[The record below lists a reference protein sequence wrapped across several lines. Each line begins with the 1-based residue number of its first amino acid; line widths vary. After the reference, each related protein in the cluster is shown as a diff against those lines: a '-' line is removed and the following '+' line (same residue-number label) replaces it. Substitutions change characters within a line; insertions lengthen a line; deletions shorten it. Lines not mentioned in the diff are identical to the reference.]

1 MHKHEEET
9 GETPGQNIRHKHYQ
23 RILRITGKE
32 LKHHLPFTL
41 VGAGTGMALLVAI
54 VFSGKLDAVHEV
66 DELIF
71 SILHPTH
78 VFLSALVTTALFMRY
93 GTKSKWRYPLAL
105 FIGITGSL
113 GIATLSDS
121 IIPYFGEVLVGLHHA
136 HTHVGFIEEPIIT
149 ITPAIV
155 GTLIGLRLNATKFP
169 HLGHVLISTYAS
181 LFHVIM
187 HLHHDVSV
195 LQVMGLF
202 VFLFLAVWLPCCV
215 SDIVYPMLFM
225 KRGEDLETCLV
236 CAEEEHFGKK

>member
-1 MHKHEEET
+1 MHKDHEDYEAPGEKT
-9 GETPGQNIRHKHYQ
+9 GHKHYP

-41 VGAGTGMALLVAI
+41 VGAGTGMAFLVAI
-54 VFSGKLDAVHEV
+54 VLSGKLEAVHEV

-71 SILHPTH
+71 FILHPTH

-121 IIPYFGEVLVGLHHA
+121 LIPYLGEVLVGLHGAHA
-136 HTHVGFIEEPIIT
+136 HVGFIEEPILT
-149 ITPAIV
+149 ITPAVV
-155 GTLIGLRLNATKFP
+155 GTLIGLKLNATKFP

-187 HLHHDVSV
+187 GLHYDVSV
-195 LQVMGLF
+195 LQVIGIF

-215 SDIVYPMLFM
+215 SDIVYPLLFI
-225 KRGEDLETCLV
+225 KNGEDPKSCLV
-236 CAEEEHFGKK
+236 CTEKEIT